1 MPDKKKVGFCVYH
14 FAHHGVGRTIDET
27 DDMVKTRKELKY
39 YISGK
44 PNNDI
49 SNIVCH
55 SDKRTAIKKYN
66 DLKKKTRNKRR
77 LRNKSLKKKS
87 LKKKSL
93 KKKRRLRNKS
103 LKNKSLKK

>member
-14 FAHHGVGRTIDET
+14 FAHSGVGRSIDET
-27 DDMVKTRKELKY
+27 DDMVKTRKKLKY

-66 DLKKKTRNKRR
+66 DLRIKTRKKKQ
-77 LRNKSLKKKS
+77 
-87 LKKKSL
+87 
-93 KKKRRLRNKS
+93 
-103 LKNKSLKK
+103 LKNKKKKLRL

>member
-14 FAHHGVGRTIDET
+14 FAHRGIGRLIRET
-27 DDMVKTRKELKY
+27 DDMVKTRKELK
-39 YISGK
+39 SGQ

-66 DLKKKTRNKRR
+66 DLLKKTRNKRR
-77 LRNKSLKKKS
+77 LRH
-87 LKKKSL
+87 
-93 KKKRRLRNKS
+93 KS
-103 LKNKSLKK
+103 LKNKTSKNKTSKNKTSKN